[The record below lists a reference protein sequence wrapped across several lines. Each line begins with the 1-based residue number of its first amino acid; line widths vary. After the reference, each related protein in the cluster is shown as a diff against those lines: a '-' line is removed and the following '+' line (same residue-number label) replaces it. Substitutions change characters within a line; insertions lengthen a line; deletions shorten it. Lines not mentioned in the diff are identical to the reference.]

1 MRQLIKSETVRERL
15 DMPKATFERHVKQR
29 TQGMP
34 SPIYIGRARFFDAA
48 EIEAWLTNRAA
59 ASSNDRAPER
69 SA

>member
-34 SPIYIGRARFFDAA
+34 APIYIGRARYFDAA
-48 EIEAWLTNRAA
+48 DIEAWLTSLSAA
-59 ASSNDRAPER
+59 GSNDRAPER

>member
-1 MRQLIKSETVRERL
+1 MRQLIKSETLRERL

-34 SPIYIGRARFFDAA
+34 RPIYIGRGRYFDAA
-48 EIEAWLTNRAA
+48 EIETWLTNLSA
-59 ASSNDRAPER
+59 ASSNDRALEH